1 MCFLMLRGDM
11 AATVT
16 IDKRAAVV
24 NFQYQRGDTVAEPI
38 TILESGSPAN
48 LTGRVY
54 RAQLRKRINS
64 ASSVPFSIT
73 IPTPAT
79 GEMVLRLDPAETALL
94 SGTYF
99 WDLEQEV
106 GGVVRTLIRGEFVF
120 DPDTT
125 RSD

>member
-1 MCFLMLRGDM
+1 M

-24 NFQYQRGDTVAEPI
+24 NFKYQRGDTVAEPI
-38 TILESGSPAN
+38 TILEAGSPAD

-54 RAQLRKRINS
+54 RAQLRKRINAA
-64 ASSVPFSIT
+64 ASVVFSIT
-73 IPTPAT
+73 IADPLT
-79 GEMVLRLDPAETALL
+79 GEMVLRLTSDETSLL

-99 WDLEQEV
+99 WDLEQEI
-106 GGVVRTLIRGEFVF
+106 GDVVRTLIRGEFVF

>member
-1 MCFLMLRGDM
+1 M

-24 NFQYQRGDTVAEPI
+24 NFKYQRGDTVAEPI
-38 TILESGSPAN
+38 TILEGGSPAN
-48 LTGRVY
+48 LTGRTY

-64 ASSVPFSIT
+64 AASVVFLIT
-73 IPTPAT
+73 IANPAT
-79 GEMVLRLDPAETALL
+79 GEMVLRLDSDETALL

-99 WDLEQEV
+99 WDLEQEM
-106 GGVVRTLIRGEFVF
+106 GDVVRTLIRGEFVF

>member
-1 MCFLMLRGDM
+1 M

-24 NFQYQRGDTVAEPI
+24 NFKYQRGDTVAEPI
-38 TILESGSPAN
+38 TILEAGSPAD
-48 LTGRVY
+48 LTERVY
-54 RAQLRKRINS
+54 RAQLRKRVNT
-64 ASSVPFSIT
+64 ASSLVFDIT
-73 IPTPAT
+73 IDDPLT
-79 GEMVLRLDPAETALL
+79 GEMVLRLDHDQTALL

-99 WDLEQEV
+99 WDLEQDI

>member
-1 MCFLMLRGDM
+1 M

-24 NFQYQRGDTVAEPI
+24 NFKYQRGDTVAEPI
-38 TILESGSPAN
+38 TILEAGTPAD

-54 RAQLRKRINS
+54 KAQLRKRANT
-64 ASSVPFSIT
+64 ASSLLFDIT
-73 IPTPAT
+73 IADPET
-79 GEMVLRLDPAETALL
+79 GEMVLRLDHDVTAEL
-94 SGTYF
+94 SGTYS

>member
-1 MCFLMLRGDM
+1 M

>member
-1 MCFLMLRGDM
+1 M

-24 NFQYQRGDTVAEPI
+24 NFKYQRGDTVAEPI
-38 TILESGSPAN
+38 TILEAGSPAN

-54 RAQLRKRINS
+54 RAQLRKRANAA
-64 ASSVPFSIT
+64 ASVQFVIT
-73 IPTPAT
+73 IATPAT
-79 GEMVLRLDPAETALL
+79 GQMVLHLDHDTTSEL

-99 WDLEQEV
+99 WDLEQDIS
-106 GGVVRTLIRGEFVF
+106 GVVRTLIRGDFVF